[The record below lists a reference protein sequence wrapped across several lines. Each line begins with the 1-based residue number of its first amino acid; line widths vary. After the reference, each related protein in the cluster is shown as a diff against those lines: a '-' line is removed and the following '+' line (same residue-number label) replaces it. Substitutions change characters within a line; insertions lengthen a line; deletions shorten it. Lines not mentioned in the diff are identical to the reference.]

1 MFCVHVLYVVV
12 LCNVPDTF
20 LGKISFN
27 LPANFKN
34 LNYVMPMNQ
43 FADIFSIRI
52 AQSMLRTK
60 RRIFSYQPSASNKSP
75 IFPPLPF
82 ITTVSLMYE
91 IKKIPDNPQPQI
103 KMQDFIL
110 YQTVYNLNSF
120 THSLNTH
127 ELFFLPNVGSKLLRT
142 L

>member
-43 FADIFSIRI
+43 FADIFSISFNLPANFKNLNYVMPMNQLADIFSIRI
-52 AQSMLRTK
+52 AQSMLKTK
-60 RRIFSYQPSASNKSP
+60 RRIFSY
-75 IFPPLPF
+75 
-82 ITTVSLMYE
+82 
-91 IKKIPDNPQPQI
+91 
-103 KMQDFIL
+103 
-110 YQTVYNLNSF
+110 
-120 THSLNTH
+120 
-127 ELFFLPNVGSKLLRT
+127 
-142 L
+142 

>member
-43 FADIFSIRI
+43 FADIPI

-60 RRIFSYQPSASNKSP
+60 RRIFSY
-75 IFPPLPF
+75 
-82 ITTVSLMYE
+82 
-91 IKKIPDNPQPQI
+91 
-103 KMQDFIL
+103 
-110 YQTVYNLNSF
+110 
-120 THSLNTH
+120 
-127 ELFFLPNVGSKLLRT
+127 
-142 L
+142 

>member
-1 MFCVHVLYVVV
+1 MQNKKEKNMFCVHVLYVVV

-52 AQSMLRTK
+52 AQLMLRTK
-60 RRIFSYQPSASNKSP
+60 RRIFSY
-75 IFPPLPF
+75 
-82 ITTVSLMYE
+82 
-91 IKKIPDNPQPQI
+91 
-103 KMQDFIL
+103 
-110 YQTVYNLNSF
+110 
-120 THSLNTH
+120 
-127 ELFFLPNVGSKLLRT
+127 
-142 L
+142 